1 MTSKSRKVK
10 WHGAVVHRLLR
21 KGKIMTTT
29 KLVYLGVIFGLA
41 VLFMYFALRKK
52 KRPEEPPKEEWVNID
67 LKDSNDTRY
76 SLPPEEKTA
85 LAKAKKT
92 IVLTSSV
99 TNKICV
105 SNSWFNKIENLVNDA
120 YVIYKNA
127 GAPRFAPSEANFIYF
142 RNLYYRSVKAGKL
155 LEEAESE
162 VGNKVLALHRI
173 RFNDISSIE
182 RHQII
187 ELQKNLPQLQSLI
200 AKEKHHVWNNTH
212 RLKLFI
218 SRCGRSGSIW
228 YKKHRKYQK
237 IKYGK

>member
-1 MTSKSRKVK
+1 
-10 WHGAVVHRLLR
+10 
-21 KGKIMTTT
+21 MTTT
-29 KLVYLGVIFGLA
+29 KLVYLGIIFGLA
-41 VLFMYFALRKK
+41 VLFMYFALRKR
-52 KRPEEPPKEEWVNID
+52 KRTEEPPKEEWVNID
-67 LKDSNDTRY
+67 LKDTNDTRY

-92 IVLTSSV
+92 IVQTSSV

-105 SNSWFNKIENLVNDA
+105 SSSWFNKIENLVNDA
-120 YVIYKNA
+120 YVIYRNA
-127 GAPRFAPSEANFIYF
+127 EAPRFAPSEANFIYF

-173 RFNDISSIE
+173 RFNDISSTE

-212 RLKLFI
+212 RLKLLI